1 MLLLP
6 FEGTAVRYFQP
17 IFAMHIL
24 WTLLI
29 GLVVGIIAKL
39 LTPGRDPGGCLITS
53 AIGIA
58 GAFIATF
65 IGQTL
70 HFYSPGQTAGFIGSV
85 IGAILLLVIYH
96 AVKGKRE

>member
-1 MLLLP
+1 
-6 FEGTAVRYFQP
+6 
-17 IFAMHIL
+17 MHIL

-29 GLVVGIIAKL
+29 GLVVGIVAKL

-65 IGQTL
+65 LGQAL
-70 HFYSPGQTAGFIGSV
+70 HFYGPGQTAGFIGSV
-85 IGAILLLVIYH
+85 IGAIILLLVYN
-96 AVKGKRE
+96 ALKGRRE